1 MTETYEQKNLNG
13 SIPETIFEQLQQEAQ
28 AQREG
33 RVDFSQFRNQSGESW
48 EEIYDDEM
56 SLADNLKEMI
66 HQSVILPNA
75 RLHTPIAVAY
85 MLIPSAMATC
95 VPNLFCTGQKGT
107 GKSSIGY
114 IAAGLHY
121 GKVQG
126 SVLGSGSTFASTR
139 NHIQK
144 IRFYEDAAKS
154 ERNCCLVWDDLKA
167 ETLADEKLYA
177 MIRSG
182 YNRASDLVTIA
193 GGELGENIEFYTF
206 CPKILSSIEPF
217 YARHKFSELARRVIV
232 IQFKKFEH
240 FTPDEKQEA
249 ELDSTFDIKDRFVP
263 ETANWEGFE
272 NKILKFWYDT
282 NNLKHYSELK
292 KACTKRGKKS
302 FNIPPTIEGENW
314 TVSIDLICSGVVAGV
329 WMSLQDAIDHMGN
342 YWEWFRRNCDSSL
355 GATQKVLAAFIEEQT
370 KSIVLANP
378 LLVAQGLE
386 PMPLQLD
393 PETVKNHLAYAYNKG
408 WLDSS
413 TRPQDV
419 SLLMAD
425 LGWKQDLVNGS
436 IRWVPLNQ

>member
-1 MTETYEQKNLNG
+1 MDNYTQGNLNG
-13 SIPETIFEQLQQEAQ
+13 SVPETIFQQIQVEQAKE
-28 AQREG
+28 REG
-33 RVDFSQFRNQSGESW
+33 RIDFSQFRNESGESW
-48 EEIYDDEM
+48 RDVYDEEL
-56 SLADNLKEMI
+56 SLADNLKQMI
-66 HQSVILPNA
+66 HESVILPKA
-75 RLHTPIAVAY
+75 RLQVPIAVAY

-121 GKVQG
+121 GKLNG
-126 SVLGSGSTFASTR
+126 NVLGSGSTFASTR

-144 IRFYEDAAKS
+144 IRFHNDSS
-154 ERNCCLVWDDLKA
+154 EMNCCLVWDDLKA
-167 ETLADEKLYA
+167 QTLADEKLYA

-217 YARHKFSELARRVIV
+217 FAQHKFSELARRVIV
-232 IQFKKFEH
+232 IKFKKFEH
-240 FTPDEKQEA
+240 FTPEEKAEA

-272 NKILKFWYDT
+272 LKLFNFWRDLD
-282 NNLKHYSELK
+282 NLKHYQELK

-302 FNIPPTIEGENW
+302 FTIPKSIEGENW
-314 TVSIDLICSGVVAGV
+314 TVSIDLICTGVVTGV
-329 WMSLQDAIDHMGN
+329 WDSLAEAINHMGE
-342 YWEWFRRNCDSSL
+342 YWEWFRDNVQSSL

-370 KSIVLANP
+370 RGILIANP
-378 LLVAQGLE
+378 ALIAQGQD
-386 PMPLQLD
+386 PIPLQIN
-393 PETVKNHLAYAYNKG
+393 PELIRNHLNYVQSKG

-413 TRPQDV
+413 IRPQDV
-419 SLLMAD
+419 AQVMAD
-425 LGWKQDLVNGS
+425 LGWKQELVKGA
-436 IRWVPLNQ
+436 IYWVPLNG